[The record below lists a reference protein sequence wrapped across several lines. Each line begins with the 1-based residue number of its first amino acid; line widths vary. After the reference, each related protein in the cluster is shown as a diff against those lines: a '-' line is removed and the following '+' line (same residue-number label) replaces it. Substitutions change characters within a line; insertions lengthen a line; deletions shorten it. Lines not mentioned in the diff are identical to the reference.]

1 MFRIRNRVAFTLVE
15 LLVVIGI
22 IAVLVAILL
31 PALSQA
37 RLAAKQTVCQS
48 NLRQFGFAIQEY
60 SGQFKGGLP
69 QKGPDGSD
77 QNTNAFQPSGGV
89 IGFDDPSIWF
99 NCLPPFINNK
109 SYYDMLLDDNQGG
122 APVPFPG
129 GGTENIFVCPVA
141 GPPGTQNGHDIPLDN
156 WYLLYGIDSTGTMR
170 TGNGMAAKGQ
180 FKFNMSYVWNSKL
193 TSSIQQG
200 TLATGI
206 NITQCNPSSDIV
218 LMVEKVNNSSEYMDY
233 TVQRWSMA
241 HPKVYQQ
248 KINSMGLDNNVAQS
262 KSDWTRFAC
271 RHNHGGNL
279 LYADG
284 HVEFHPWTEVQ
295 YPDSQLPGGQYDS
308 SSSNANQP
316 GIAVWSAIGP
326 VNSN

>member
-1 MFRIRNRVAFTLVE
+1 MFRRRNRGAFTLVE

-22 IAVLVAILL
+22 IAVLVSILL

-37 RLAAKQTVCQS
+37 RSAAKQTVCQS
-48 NLRQFGFAIQEY
+48 NLRQFGFAIEEY
-60 SGQFKGGLP
+60 AGQFNGALP

-77 QNTNAFQPSGGV
+77 DNTNAFKASGGV

-99 NCLPPFINNK
+99 NVLPPFINNK
-109 SYYDMLLDDNQGG
+109 SYYDMLADDSLGG
-122 APVPFPG
+122 APAPYPQG
-129 GGTENIFVCPVA
+129 PANIFVCPVA
-141 GPPGTQNGHDIPLDN
+141 GPPGTQNGNDIILAN
-156 WYLLYGIDSTGTMR
+156 WYLLYGIDSSGAMR
-170 TGNGMAAKGQ
+170 TGNGAAGLGQ

-200 TLATGI
+200 TLTTGI
-206 NITQCNPSSDIV
+206 NITQIKSSSDV
-218 LMVEKVNNSSEYMDY
+218 VVMVEKLNSCGEYMDVN
-233 TVQRWSMA
+233 VQRWNQANPS
-241 HPKVYQQ
+241 VYIENGE
-248 KINSMGLDNNVAQS
+248 KITSQGSNTNVAQS

-284 HVEFHPWTEVQ
+284 HVEFHQWTEVQ
-295 YPDSQLPGGQYDS
+295 YPPSQLPYNS
-308 SSSNANQP
+308 SSSDANQP

>member
-1 MFRIRNRVAFTLVE
+1 MFRSQDRGAFTLVE

-37 RLAAKQTVCQS
+37 RLAAKETVCQS

-60 SGQFKGGLP
+60 VGQFKGGLP

-77 QNTNAFQPSGGV
+77 NGTNAFKPPNGV
-89 IGFDDPSIWF
+89 AGFDDSSIWF
-99 NCLPPFINNK
+99 NSLPPFINTR
-109 SYYDMLLDDNQGG
+109 SYYDMLLDDNKGG
-122 APVPFPG
+122 APVPYPG

-141 GPPGTQNGHDIPLDN
+141 GPPATQNGHDLVDTN
-156 WYLLYGIDSTGTMR
+156 WYLLYGIDSSGAMKNST
-170 TGNGMAAKGQ
+170 GMASEGQ

-193 TSSIQQG
+193 SSSIQQG

-218 LMVEKVNNSSEYMDY
+218 LMVEKINNSAEYMDNE
-233 TVQRWSMA
+233 VQRWNLA
-241 HPKVYQQ
+241 NPTVYYTNA
-248 KINSMGLDNNVAQS
+248 KINNMGSNNNVAQS

-284 HVEFHPWTEVQ
+284 HVEFHKWTEVQ
-295 YPDSQLPGGQYDS
+295 YPPNQLPYNS
-308 SSSNANQP
+308 SKSNANQP

>member
-1 MFRIRNRVAFTLVE
+1 MFRRRNPRAFTLVE

-48 NLRQFGFAIQEY
+48 NLRQFGFAVMEY
-60 SGQFKGGLP
+60 VGQYRGALP

-77 QNTNAFQPSGGV
+77 NGTNAFKPSGGV
-89 IGFDDPSIWF
+89 AGFDDRTIWF
-99 NCLPPFINNK
+99 NSLPPFINNK

-122 APVPFPG
+122 APAPYPG
-129 GGTENIFVCPVA
+129 GGTANIFVCPVA
-141 GPPGTQNGHDIPLDN
+141 GPPGTQSGNDIILDN
-156 WYLLYGIDSTGTMR
+156 WYLLYGIDSSGAMR
-170 TGNGMAAKGQ
+170 TGNGMASLGQ

-200 TLATGI
+200 TLTTGV
-206 NITQCNPSSDIV
+206 NITQCSPSSEVV
-218 LMVEKVNNSSEYMDY
+218 LMVEKINNCSEYMDY
-233 TVQRWSMA
+233 TVQRWNMA
-241 HPKVYQQ
+241 NPSVYIQNNN
-248 KINSMGLDNNVAQS
+248 KINSNGSNTNVAQS

-284 HVEFHPWTEVQ
+284 HVEFHQWTEVQ
-295 YPDSQLPGGQYDS
+295 YPPGQLPYNS
-308 SSSNANQP
+308 SRSNANQP